1 MKEIIIN
8 GENLIIRRS
17 KPSDAEALIEYINT
31 VAGES
36 DNLSFGIGE
45 FDMNAQQE
53 EVFIENILK
62 KDNAISVVAEIGGK
76 IVANLNFSGGSR
88 KRLAH
93 VGEFGISVLKEYWG
107 HGIGEELIKY
117 LINWS
122 KESGIIRKINLKA
135 RTDNFK
141 AIKLYK
147 KLGFEEEG
155 MLKRDILIDGIFYD
169 ILCMGMMI
177 D

>member
-8 GENLIIRRS
+8 GEKLIIRRS
-17 KPSDAEALIEYINT
+17 KPSDAEALINYINT

-36 DNLSFGIGE
+36 DFLSFGIGE

-62 KDNAISVVAEIGGK
+62 KDNAISVVAELGDK

-107 HGIGEELIKY
+107 YGIGEELIKY
-117 LINWS
+117 LIDWS
-122 KESGIIRKINLKA
+122 KSSCIIRKINLKT

-155 MLKRDILIDGIFYD
+155 MLKRDILINGTFYD
-169 ILCMGMMI
+169 TLCMGMMI